1 MRPVIPLRALSLKN
15 ALCTPHFAKLNL
27 SRIDI
32 TPGLTVD
39 GARTHT
45 HTHIRLTFTRTE
57 KKENPIA
64 L

>member
-45 HTHIRLTFTRTE
+45 HTHTSD
-57 KKENPIA
+57 
-64 L
+64 